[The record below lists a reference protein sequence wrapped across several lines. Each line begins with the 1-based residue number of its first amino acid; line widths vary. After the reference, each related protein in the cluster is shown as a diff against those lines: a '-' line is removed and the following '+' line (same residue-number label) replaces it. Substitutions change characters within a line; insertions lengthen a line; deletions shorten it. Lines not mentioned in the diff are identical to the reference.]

1 MLAAAAF
8 NLKRTMRLLLRL
20 VESVFTWRCG
30 RQEQN
35 TQHKFMP
42 QVLNEECHVV
52 FLRVDLTLFVNFIS
66 QKQVVVI
73 VVY

>member
-1 MLAAAAF
+1 MVLWKTGAKYSTQIHAAG
-8 NLKRTMRLLLRL
+8 
-20 VESVFTWRCG
+20 S
-30 RQEQN
+30 
-35 TQHKFMP
+35 
-42 QVLNEECHVV
+42 NEECHVV